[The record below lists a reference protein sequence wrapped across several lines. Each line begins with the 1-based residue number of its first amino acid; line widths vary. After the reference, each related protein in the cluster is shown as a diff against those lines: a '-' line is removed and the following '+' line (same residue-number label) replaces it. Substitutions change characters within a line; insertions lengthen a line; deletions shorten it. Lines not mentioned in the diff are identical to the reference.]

1 MLSSKEKLFPVYNS
15 IDFSIISILSKKYSK
30 NDTFLLFSDFRIFIH
45 LYINLFVML
54 MMVIN
59 IKTDLINSYKYER
72 VYNK

>member
-1 MLSSKEKLFPVYNS
+1 M
-15 IDFSIISILSKKYSK
+15 I
-30 NDTFLLFSDFRIFIH
+30 LFSCLATLEFFIH
-45 LYINLFVML
+45 LYLNLFVML